1 MSHLDLATRCANA
14 LGSTIDNAPQA
25 QTKLHTPSQLRKN
38 SALND
43 HPNLTMTDTTPPQ
56 HAPSSLQ
63 ALTARYGESFRWYF
77 LISLMVGTIAS
88 LMSSTVVN
96 VAIPDL
102 SHHFGL
108 GQERAQW
115 VTSAFM
121 AASTVAMLTTPWL
134 LARYGYRRTYI
145 AMLVLLGAG
154 GIVGGLANSFSLVL
168 LARLL
173 EGVAA
178 GVLQPIPAIII
189 LYAFPPHQQG
199 RASGLFG
206 MGVVLAPA
214 LGPTVGGILIDLWGW
229 RSIFYMVLPFCLGGA
244 WLAMRYVPI
253 TAPGGVAARKS
264 EALEWRSLAI
274 VTVGTV
280 SLLNGLVWLHDGWLL
295 PALGLLS
302 VSVVSCLVFT
312 WWQRRLVMQ
321 HHLPLMDF
329 KVFESKTFCMGCIV
343 AFIYGMALF
352 GSTYLLPVFMQ
363 VGLELSA
370 SEVGLILLPSG
381 LVLALTIAIAGRMAD
396 TMSPRLLVGV
406 GLWVLAASFG
416 LMYFVQLGSSIALL
430 IVFTAIGRI
439 GLGFILPSLNLA
451 AVRPLEKVLISQ
463 GSSVINFIR
472 MLGGVIGVSLC
483 GVMLEWRI
491 AAQGDSLAN
500 PHSSPE
506 RIAAFGETFV
516 LLGFVCALAFLAA
529 RHLNAP
535 KVVHVADSPGAAD
548 PTNKA

>member
-1 MSHLDLATRCANA
+1 MTDNVT
-14 LGSTIDNAPQA
+14 DNA
-25 QTKLHTPSQLRKN
+25 
-38 SALND
+38 SAS
-43 HPNLTMTDTTPPQ
+43 HVPG
-56 HAPSSLQ
+56 SLQ
-63 ALTARYGESFRWYF
+63 ALTAQYGESFRWYF
-77 LISLMVGTIAS
+77 LLSLMVGTIAS

-115 VTSAFM
+115 VSSAFM

-134 LARYGYRRTYI
+134 LSRYGYRRTYI
-145 AMLVLLGAG
+145 AMLLLLGAG
-154 GIVGGLANSFSLVL
+154 GIVGGMAHDFHLVL
-168 LARLL
+168 LARIL
-173 EGVAA
+173 EGIAA

-244 WLAMRYVPI
+244 WVAMRFVPI
-253 TAPGGVAARKS
+253 TAPGGVAARKGQ
-264 EALEWRSLAI
+264 ALEWRSLVI

-295 PALGLLS
+295 PALGLLC
-302 VSVVSCLVFT
+302 VALICCLVFT
-312 WWQRRLVMQ
+312 WWQKRLVHHQ
-321 HHLPLMDF
+321 HAPLMDF

-343 AFIYGMALF
+343 AFIYGTALF

-363 VGLELSA
+363 VGLEFSA
-370 SEVGLILLPSG
+370 SEVGLIMLPSG
-381 LVLALTIAIAGRMAD
+381 LVLAFTIAIAGRMAD
-396 TMSPRLLVGV
+396 SLSPRLLVGV

-416 LMYFVQLGSSIALL
+416 LMYFVRLGSGMGLL
-430 IVFTAIGRI
+430 IAITAFGRI
-439 GLGFILPSLNLA
+439 GLGFILPSLNLV
-451 AVRPLEKVLISQ
+451 AVRPLKKELISQ

-483 GVMLEWRI
+483 GVILEWRI
-491 AAQGDSLAN
+491 AAQGDSLAL

-506 RIAAFGETFV
+506 RITAFGETFV
-516 LLGFVCALAFLAA
+516 VLGLLCALAFLAA
-529 RHLNAP
+529 RHLNSP
-535 KVVHVADSPGAAD
+535 SVVHSANSPAADSTTD
-548 PTNKA
+548 KA